1 MIRTIKIPRQ
11 RRRQLALALLIAGGC
26 GKRIAKVEGKVL
38 LDDKPLEGA
47 TVLFQPEDGGRP
59 ASGMTGSDGV
69 FHLTTYTTGDGARS
83 GDYKVVITKK
93 KDSVGAVEPTGTS
106 GQEAMKEAWKKFAT
120 KPAKSPPRETSI
132 IPSEY
137 TDPEKTPLKCRVPTE
152 GPVEFKLRSKGGS

>member
-1 MIRTIKIPRQ
+1 MKQIAGTPKRH
-11 RRRQLALALLIAGGC
+11 LALALVLLIACGC
-26 GKRIAKVEGKVL
+26 GKRMAKVEGKIL
-38 LDDKPLEGA
+38 LDDKPLDGA

-69 FHLTTYTTGDGARS
+69 FHLTTFTTGDGART

-93 KDSVGAVEPTGTS
+93 KDSGPDMAPAAG
-106 GQEAMKEAWKKFAT
+106 GGPEAMKEAWKKFIA
-120 KPAKSPPRETSI
+120 KPAKGPPKESST